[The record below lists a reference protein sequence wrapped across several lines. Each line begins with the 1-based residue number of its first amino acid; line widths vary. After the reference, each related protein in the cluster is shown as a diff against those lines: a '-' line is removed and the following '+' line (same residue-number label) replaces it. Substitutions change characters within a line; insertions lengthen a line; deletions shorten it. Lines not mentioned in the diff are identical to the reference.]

1 MATVCVFSTS
11 VVHASTS
18 TGADKKPDEKLK
30 TYEVTAK
37 YEVCTRFI

>member
-1 MATVCVFSTS
+1 VSVFSTS

-30 TYEVTAK
+30 T
-37 YEVCTRFI
+37 